1 MPALMLDQAVRSA
14 TLGLPSQ
21 FASSSVSLFLARRRQ
36 NEGPRTPTNGP
47 CESSDA
53 AALPRA
59 RRGLR
64 QERAFYRSPEHLSRW
79 VLLRLFGS
87 FADRNAHRSDSSNAR
102 GSDWKPFAGDALHLP
117 GGACPQRALRGRPHR
132 LWRGNREIPKRLRS
146 RALDELKADARSW
159 KIEVERDSVA
169 ASAYPAAGEKTA
181 TEESGFCSRHGEG
194 GFRAAHILKVIIRAH
209 RNRMFPRS

>member
-36 NEGPRTPTNGP
+36 NDGPRTPTNGP

-64 QERAFYRSPEHLSRW
+64 QDRAFYRSPEHLSRW

-87 FADRNAHRSDSSNAR
+87 FADRNAHRSDSSHAR
-102 GSDWKPFAGDALHLP
+102 GSDWERFAGDALHLP
-117 GGACPQRALRGRPHR
+117 SGACPQRALRGWPHR
-132 LWRGNREIPKRLRS
+132 LWSGNREIPKRLRS
-146 RALDELKADARSW
+146 RALDELKADARSLEGRTALQPRLILPRAKKHPQ
-159 KIEVERDSVA
+159 KIMVLQPVR
-169 ASAYPAAGEKTA
+169 
-181 TEESGFCSRHGEG
+181 
-194 GFRAAHILKVIIRAH
+194 
-209 RNRMFPRS
+209 

>member
-1 MPALMLDQAVRSA
+1 MLDQAVRSV
-14 TLGLPSQ
+14 TLRLPSQ
-21 FASSSVSLFLARRRQ
+21 FASPSVSLFLARRRQ

-87 FADRNAHRSDSSNAR
+87 FADRNAHRSDSSHAR

-132 LWRGNREIPKRLRS
+132 LWRGNREIPKRLCS

-159 KIEVERDSVA
+159 KFRGTDSVA
-169 ASAYPAAGEKTA
+169 ASACPAAGEKTA
-181 TEESGFCSRHGEG
+181 TEESGFCSWHGEG
-194 GFRAAHILKVIIRAH
+194 GFRAAHIFKAIRHAH
-209 RNRMFPRS
+209 RDRMFPRS